1 MFPEVALPAGRI
13 DPEFE
18 DIFDNFAYDE
28 VITEEGKNVPAKDRF
43 MAILAALIGS
53 QAIDEYALMMPA
65 ALNFEVLPLMK

>member
-1 MFPEVALPAGRI
+1 MGKTDFAEAYTEKMFPEVASPAGRI

-43 MAILAALIGS
+43 MAIFS
-53 QAIDEYALMMPA
+53 P
-65 ALNFEVLPLMK
+65 NW